1 MSCIFVLVDNSYTNF
16 STMWK
21 TLHAA
26 SSHSGR
32 YTCALSGYDNL
43 LDPVFASV
51 YITVIKPGK
60 IVSNILKKKSRNHNN
75 NFVLVEEFYK
85 LYRIYFT
92 NLKKIKDVFAVIS

>member
-1 MSCIFVLVDNSYTNF
+1 
-16 STMWK
+16 MWN
-21 TLHAA
+21 TLYAA

-51 YITVIKPGK
+51 YITVIKPGNTGP
-60 IVSNILKKKSRNHNN
+60 NILKKKSRNQNN
-75 NFVLVEEFYK
+75 NSVLEQEFYK

-92 NLKKIKDVFAVIS
+92 K